1 MHEISFRQLEYF
13 VAAAETGSVTAAA
26 AKVHL
31 TQSAV
36 STSLAELEENLG
48 VQLFLRHARGLKLT
62 APGRQALADARRLL
76 SGVDELR
83 DSARSVTSS
92 LSGSLVVGC
101 YSTLA
106 AVLLPRVIADF
117 VAKYP
122 DVDLSFIEGS
132 DQYLV
137 GQLRGV
143 SCDIALMY
151 EADEFKLAKDLRM
164 TALYAAEPYV
174 LLPARHPLAARDEV
188 GVADLAT
195 EPMILFDL
203 PPGATYFLSL
213 FKDEDLTPDVR
224 YRATNFEMVR
234 SLVAHG
240 LGYSVLTQRPGI
252 PISYDGLEIVTR
264 PLAPRPPGLNVGIVR
279 LADLAPSRRAA
290 AFAEQCAETLGG
302 TIDSFDG

>member
-13 VAAAETGSVTAAA
+13 VAAAETGTVTAAA

-83 DSARSVTSS
+83 DSARETQTS

-106 AVLLPRVIADF
+106 AVLLPRVIAAF

-132 DQYLV
+132 DQYLA
-137 GQLRGV
+137 GQLRSVG
-143 SCDIALMY
+143 CDIALMY
-151 EADEFKLAKDLRM
+151 EAPELTLAKDLRM

-174 LLPARHPLAARDEV
+174 LLPAHHRLAAQDEV
-188 GVADLAT
+188 SMTDLAA
-195 EPMILFDL
+195 EPMVLFDL

-213 FKDEDLTPDVR
+213 FKDEDVTPNVR
-224 YRATNFEMVR
+224 YRATNFEMAR

-240 LGYSVLTQRPGI
+240 LGYSVLTQHPGI
-252 PISYDGLEIVTR
+252 SISYDGIEIATR
-264 PLAPRPPGLNVGIVR
+264 PLTPRRPGLNVGIVR
-279 LADLAPSRRAA
+279 LTDLAPSRRAT

-302 TIDSFDG
+302 SIDFFDG

>member
-1 MHEISFRQLEYF
+1 MNEISFRQLEYF

-36 STSLAELEENLG
+36 STALSELEDNLG

-62 APGRQALADARRLL
+62 TPGRQALADARRLL

-83 DSARSVTSS
+83 DSAREVQSA

-117 VAKYP
+117 VARYP
-122 DVDLSFIEGS
+122 DVDLGFIEGS
-132 DQYLV
+132 GQYLV
-137 GQLRGV
+137 SQLRGV
-143 SCDIALMY
+143 GCDLALMY
-151 EADEFKLAKDLRM
+151 EADELRLAKDLRM

-174 LLPARHPLAARDEV
+174 LLARHHPLAERDAV
-188 GVADLAT
+188 GVADLAA

-213 FKDEDLTPDVR
+213 FKEAGLTPDVR
-224 YRATNFEMVR
+224 YRSTNFEMVR

-240 LGYSVLTQRPGI
+240 LGYAVLTQRPTI
-252 PISYDGLEIVTR
+252 PISYDGLELVTL
-264 PLAPRPPGLNVGIVR
+264 PLAPRRPGLPVGLVR
-279 LADLAPSRRAA
+279 LADLTPSRRAV
-290 AFAEQCAETLGG
+290 AFAEQCARTLGAA
-302 TIDSFDG
+302 IDSFHG

>member
-62 APGRQALADARRLL
+62 APGRQALTDARRLL
-76 SGVDELR
+76 SGVDGLR
-83 DSARSVTSS
+83 DSAREVQSS
-92 LSGSLVVGC
+92 LSGTLVVGC

-122 DVDLSFIEGS
+122 EVDLGFIEGS
-132 DQYLV
+132 DQFLA
-137 GQLRGV
+137 GQLRSV

-151 EADEFKLAKDLRM
+151 EGDEFRLAKDLRM

-174 LLPARHPLAARDEV
+174 LLPADHPLAAQDGV
-188 GVADLAT
+188 SVADLAT

-213 FKDEDLTPDVR
+213 FRHENVTPNVR
-224 YRATNFEMVR
+224 YRASNFEMVR

-240 LGYSVLTQRPGI
+240 LGYSVLTQHPGI
-252 PISYDGLEIVTR
+252 SISYDGIELVTR
-264 PLAPRPPGLNVGIVR
+264 PLSPRRPGLTIGIVR
-279 LADLAPSRRAA
+279 LADLAPSRRAV

-302 TIDSFDG
+302 AIDSFDG